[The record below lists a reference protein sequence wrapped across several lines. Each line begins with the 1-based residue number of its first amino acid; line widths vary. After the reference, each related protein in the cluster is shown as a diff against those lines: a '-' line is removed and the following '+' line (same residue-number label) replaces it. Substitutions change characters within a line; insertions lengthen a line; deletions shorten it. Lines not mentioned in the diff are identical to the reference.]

1 MEKRLQI
8 LEGLIKE
15 YIKHPAPISSSYLQN
30 KLNLNLSS
38 ATIRYY
44 FKQLTESG
52 YLVKQHVSSGRIP
65 SNMALKF
72 YWRQKFKDKN
82 FYYISNKKRMQEG
95 ASTQNIF
102 YEYSIYKDAVLQSI
116 ENYKNRFLI
125 AVFDDEELVI
135 SYNYKIEKLLQS
147 LIGQSAFE
155 IARYCSELGLK
166 SLAMQ
171 IKEFHK
177 EDFQIF
183 NVDEIVTMAQ
193 SDKDWAQENLAYVL
207 CGKKLSMERAGLNF
221 YNLFLSYKFYVKL
234 PENRR
239 GEVLLMGNLY
249 RDYQRFIKNLTKE

>member
-15 YIKHPAPISSSYLQN
+15 YIKHPAPISSSYLQE
-30 KLNLNLSS
+30 KLDLDISS

-44 FKQLTESG
+44 FKQLTQSG

-72 YWRQKFKDKN
+72 YWRQKL
-82 FYYISNKKRMQEG
+82 KKKSFHVANLQRLQEN
-95 ASTQNIF
+95 ASTQEIF
-102 YEYSIYKDAVLQSI
+102 YEYSIYKNSTLQNI

-125 AVFDDEELVI
+125 AVFDNEELVI
-135 SYNYKIEKLLQS
+135 SYNAKIEKLLQS
-147 LIGQSAFE
+147 LIGQNAFE
-155 IARYCSELGLK
+155 IARYCNELGLK
-166 SLAMQ
+166 SLALQ

-177 EDFQIF
+177 EDFRTF
-183 NVDEIVTMAQ
+183 NVDEIVQMAQ
-193 SDKDWAQENLAYVL
+193 NDKDWAQENLAYVL
-207 CGKKLSMERAGLNF
+207 SGKKLSMEKAGLNF
-221 YNLFLSYKFYVKL
+221 YNLFLSYKFYVEL

-239 GEVLLMGNLY
+239 GEVLLMGRLY